1 MYTTAYIQQYRMH
14 PEIRAFPS
22 AQFYSNKL
30 VDAPSVISRS
40 TTISTSTT
48 TSSNSSIAIVP
59 HYSSDSAFAP
69 LRVYD
74 LNTARESRSGVSY
87 ENSDE
92 AQFAY
97 DIVAELKAQ
106 IDGKSSDSK
115 AHGNT
120 IAILTPYS
128 SQVSRIKVSTIS

>member
-1 MYTTAYIQQYRMH
+1 MH

-40 TTISTSTT
+40 STAHTSTT
-48 TSSNSSIAIVP
+48 TSSNSSTVIVP

-74 LNTARESRSGVSY
+74 LNTARESRKGVSY

-106 IDGKSSDSK
+106 CDSRSDSK
-115 AHGNT
+115 AHSNT

-128 SQVSRIKVSTIS
+128 SQVSRIKVSRT

>member
-1 MYTTAYIQQYRMH
+1 MH

-30 VDAPSVISRS
+30 VDAPSVISRC
-40 TTISTSTT
+40 TTNSS
-48 TSSNSSIAIVP
+48 SSNNTNITAILP
-59 HYSSDSAFAP
+59 HYSSDGAFAP

-87 ENSDE
+87 ENSEE

-106 IDGKSSDSK
+106 FDSTNKDSK
-115 AHGNT
+115 AHGST

-128 SQVSRIKVSTIS
+128 SQVSRIKVSSS